1 MPTMKWHGPQ
11 VIAEVHKGI
20 AENIE
25 RAARGLR
32 DNIKEHISEP
42 SPPPSAPGEDPHK
55 QTHGGGHLRRG
66 IAMEMDKRI
75 LVARVGTNV
84 LYGKFLEFGTIGGK
98 GMLGGG
104 WRMRP
109 RPWLTNALRRYHG
122 QIMKFLKNPIKGG
135 Q

>member
-1 MPTMKWHGPQ
+1 MPMKWHGPQ
-11 VIAEVHKGI
+11 VIAEVCKGV

-32 DNIKEHISEP
+32 DNIKEHISVAGPE
-42 SPPPSAPGEDPHK
+42 PSAPGEDPHK
-55 QTHGGGHLRRG
+55 QKGHLRRG
-66 IAMEMDKRI
+66 IAMEMDKGI

-84 LYGKFLEFGTIGGK
+84 LYGKFLEFGTMGGR
-98 GMLGGG
+98 GMLGAG

-109 RPWLTNALRRYHG
+109 RPWLTNALKRYRG
-122 QIMKFLKNPIKGG
+122 QIMKFLKTPIPGG